1 MILEATAYLDN
12 GFRSHGV
19 GREPTGVVAEFL
31 EPHIQDQESQAYLLC
46 SWSRRHPPKLPDSVA
61 ADDASP
67 GDRRSA
73 RRRPAVETME
83 IVFLERLSPYGW
95 APPPWFKSSI
105 WWGCPPAHHGEC
117 RDSE

>member
-83 IVFLERLSPYGW
+83 IVFPDLL
-95 APPPWFKSSI
+95 FKLRPSASALCLV
-105 WWGCPPAHHGEC
+105 GARMETAVTSCG
-117 RDSE
+117 